1 MNRTLA
7 TLLRLTANSL
17 FTPFMN
23 AIQSHAP
30 GKHRR
35 TMSPDKR
42 ALPRG
47 YPAFETDLLFDLAA
61 QSRLTVRHITHA

>member
-47 YPAFETDLLFDLAA
+47 YPGAKLARKAA